1 MDGWMT
7 GVGWRETECLLIV
20 FSLWTYCVGVVA
32 TTAVYAYGV
41 CVWVCVC
48 SGTAAM
54 QGHLL
59 VSYQGDEWWTVAES
73 STSLFPWTPSYLLQA
88 LRVCVPVW
96 VCVRACVCVYRT
108 QTSHTLLTPHCV
120 THWNR
125 AVRLP
130 VKTIINT
137 KYRIFR
143 NWLAACLFSPY
154 VVHKL

>member
-41 CVWVCVC
+41 CECVFRNGSNAGPSACVLSGRWVVNGSWVLHQPFPMDPLLPPTGPESVCACV
-48 SGTAAM
+48 S
-54 QGHLL
+54 
-59 VSYQGDEWWTVAES
+59 
-73 STSLFPWTPSYLLQA
+73 
-88 LRVCVPVW
+88 
-96 VCVRACVCVYRT
+96 VRACVCVCVPHPDL
-108 QTSHTLLTPHCV
+108 SHTPHTPLCY
-120 THWNR
+120 TLWNR